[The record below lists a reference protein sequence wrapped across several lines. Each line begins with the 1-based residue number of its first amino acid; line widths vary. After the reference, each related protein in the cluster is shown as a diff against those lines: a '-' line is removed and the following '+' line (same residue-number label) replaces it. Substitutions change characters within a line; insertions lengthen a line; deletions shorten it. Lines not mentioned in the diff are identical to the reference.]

1 MGVKMSKRYLRAVF
15 NSRVPVTEEASRNV
29 GKLEERFTEAGY
41 GYKRHVHIT
50 NGFPHGFLLVGGL
63 DKDIQKDFY
72 EIMEE
77 LDLRSYYSAPDFY
90 M

>member
-1 MGVKMSKRYLRAVF
+1 MNERYLSVVF

-41 GYKRHVHIT
+41 EYKRHVHIT
-50 NGFPHGFLLVGGL
+50 NGFPHGFLLGGES
-63 DKDIQKDFY
+63 DRDIQKDFY

-77 LDLRSYYSAPDFY
+77 LNLRSYYSAPDFY
-90 M
+90 R